1 MLDLIISLFLQ
12 FTQRMA
18 KNLTLRQLQQINDL
32 LITYQYI
39 QHKNDYNICF
49 NVTNTTIYWPNNF
62 KTIKTILKSL
72 QLVNKNCQEQHPT
85 TNQRYLQ
92 LLIFWLKELIRVSYF
107 SYYHRRLVL
116 LFINPTDTPAFW
128 SLLNLTLTVRK

>member
-12 FTQRMA
+12 FTQRMT

-49 NVTNTTIYWPNNF
+49 NVTNTTIY
-62 KTIKTILKSL
+62 
-72 QLVNKNCQEQHPT
+72 
-85 TNQRYLQ
+85 
-92 LLIFWLKELIRVSYF
+92 
-107 SYYHRRLVL
+107 
-116 LFINPTDTPAFW
+116 
-128 SLLNLTLTVRK
+128 